1 MFLLKIYNV
10 DKLKRND
17 IHSQLLPYNMT
28 GRHDSVSVPGVDLG
42 FLVGGGGGALTK
54 IAPSGG
60 RREMF
65 WGISCEKSYF
75 FQF

>member
-28 GRHDSVSVPGVDLG
+28 GRHDSVSVPGADLG
-42 FLVGGGGGALTK
+42 FLVGGGGGGRTYQNCAE
-54 IAPSGG
+54 
-60 RREMF
+60 RREARNF
-65 WGISCEKSYF
+65 LGYF
-75 FQF
+75 V